1 MSGTP
6 IGGVPVI
13 PSAES
18 ATSAQPIT
26 TPLIPH
32 QPGAPD
38 HDRIIA
44 LESAV
49 NAMAAAFGARLQA
62 GAATMGEL
70 RNSIA
75 AVATMVKGEVDRLE
89 ALLAPKPERKATPI
103 ELIGAVVLVIGFV
116 GGLIWWASRYPE
128 RGEFERIVNDV
139 SGLKTRLDVDAAVR
153 EQRRVVVEERLK
165 ALEGRHP

>member
-6 IGGVPVI
+6 IGGVPVM
-13 PSAES
+13 PPMDPAG
-18 ATSAQPIT
+18 ATSAPPIAA
-26 TPLIPH
+26 PLIPH

-44 LESAV
+44 LEAAV
-49 NAMAAAFGARLQA
+49 NAMAAAFSARLQA

-89 ALLAPKPERKATPI
+89 ALLAPKPERKATAI

-128 RGEFERIVNDV
+128 RGEFERVVNEV
-139 SGLKTRLDVDAAVR
+139 TGLKTRLDVDAATR
-153 EQRRVVVEERLK
+153 AMFEKRIET
-165 ALEGRHP
+165 LEARHP